1 MAQNGMVPELPEVN
15 ALAADLGARLSGRIL
30 DRFDI
35 VSFAVLKTFD
45 PPVSA
50 LAGQTISGVTRHGKF
65 LDIAVG
71 DLHVVMHLA
80 RAGWIRWREG
90 APAPLKGLG
99 RGPLAAR
106 LVLDDG
112 SGLDITEAG
121 TKKSLAIYVVHDP
134 SEVPG
139 VARLGP
145 DPLADDFTEE
155 EFAAIL
161 ASAGRAQI
169 KGVLRNQAV
178 IAGIGNAYSDEILH
192 AAKMSPFKPAAMS
205 DDDVGR
211 LYAAMQSTLRDA
223 IARADGLAASELKRE
238 KKSGLQVH
246 GKAGQ
251 PCPVCGDT
259 VRQVIFHD
267 STLEYC
273 PTCQTGGKPLADR
286 VLSRLLK

>member
-1 MAQNGMVPELPEVN
+1 MVPELPEVN
-15 ALAADLGARLSGRIL
+15 ALAADLGARLSGRTL

-45 PPVSA
+45 PPASA
-50 LAGQTISGVTRHGKF
+50 LAGQTIHGVSRHGKF
-65 LDIAVG
+65 LDFAIG
-71 DLHVVMHLA
+71 DLHLVMHLA
-80 RAGWIRWREG
+80 RAGWIRWRDG
-90 APAPLKGLG
+90 APAPSKGLG

-112 SGLDITEAG
+112 SGIDITEAG
-121 TKKSLAIYVVHDP
+121 TKKSLAISVVRDP

-139 VARLGP
+139 IARLGP
-145 DPLADDFTEE
+145 EPLSDDFTEE
-155 EFAAIL
+155 AFAAIL

-205 DDDVGR
+205 ADETAR

>member
-1 MAQNGMVPELPEVN
+1 MVPELPEVN
-15 ALAADLGARLSGRIL
+15 ALAADLGARLSGRTL
-30 DRFDI
+30 GRFDVI
-35 VSFAVLKTFD
+35 SFAVLKTFD
-45 PPVSA
+45 PPTSA
-50 LAGQTISGVTRHGKF
+50 LAGRTIHGVTRHGKF
-65 LDIAVG
+65 LDVTIG
-71 DLHVVMHLA
+71 ELHVVMHLA

-90 APAPLKGLG
+90 APAPSKGLG

-112 SGLDITEAG
+112 SGIDITEAG
-121 TKKSLAIYVVHDP
+121 TKKSLAIYVVRDP
-134 SEVPG
+134 SDVPG

-145 DPLADDFTEE
+145 DPLSGDFTEE
-155 EFAAIL
+155 VFAGIL
-161 ASAGRAQI
+161 STAGRAQI
-169 KGVLRNQAV
+169 KGVLRNQGV

-205 DDDVGR
+205 DDEVAR
-211 LYAAMQSTLRDA
+211 LYAAMQSTLREA
-223 IARADGLAASELKRE
+223 IARADGLHASELKRE

-246 GKAGQ
+246 GRTGE
-251 PCPVCGDT
+251 PCPVCGDI

-267 STLEYC
+267 STLQYC